1 MDDPCFRVSR
11 GRFESV
17 SRTRLPPPLPP
28 ETRTVGQLVAEALKL
43 YASRFW
49 PSLSLG
55 IGPAL
60 LGVAAAELDGPARA
74 AIVVGVGPLLLAAA
88 YAGALALVRPVGR
101 GRSAAT
107 ALAIGYAAFLPVCVS
122 RLWIFPGI
130 YLLALAWLAW
140 IGMGVPAAL
149 VERRSLPDALRRGT
163 ELARADFVHA
173 LGSLATLAI
182 TIFLTGLV
190 LFFSLRELSDQ
201 ALRIAGLLA
210 LLVLAPIFVLGAAVL
225 YLDQEARV
233 ESASRPRRNRDADLH
248 PAVEPDGPRRPDA
261 EVEP

>member
-1 MDDPCFRVSR
+1 VPRQP
-11 GRFESV
+11 
-17 SRTRLPPPLPP
+17 LPPPLPP

-43 YASRFW
+43 YAGRFW

-60 LGVAAAELDGPARA
+60 LGVAAAELGDPARVVV
-74 AIVVGVGPLLLAAA
+74 VVGVGPLLLASS
-88 YAGALALVRPVGR
+88 YAGALALIRPTAR
-101 GRSAAT
+101 GRHLAT
-107 ALAIGYAAFLPVCVS
+107 ALAIGSVAFLPACIA

-130 YLLALAWLAW
+130 YLLALGWLAW

-149 VERRSLPDALRRGT
+149 VERRDLVPALRRAT
-163 ELARADFVHA
+163 QLAKADYVHA

-210 LLVLAPIFVLGAAVL
+210 LLVLAPIFVLGMAVL
-225 YLDQEARV
+225 YGDQEARV
-233 ESASRPRRNRDADLH
+233 ESGPRTRRNRDADLH
-248 PAVEPDGPRRPDA
+248 PAVESDGAGRSDT
-261 EVEP
+261 EVKP